1 MLDRTHEA
9 DDAARRLV
17 MPHAG
22 QTQPHLSRRSV
33 LCGMLALPATLAAA
47 AGRDGSPSG
56 RAQREMQIHKVD
68 ALGLEIWVENQPP
81 WQTQLMDGPSLPI
94 FAAQS
99 PANYHPPS
107 VMTYTSVRHAA
118 PPPEGFEAMAIGAVR
133 RAAQNYRVPPAI
145 RLSLM
150 PRPAS
155 HGVLQGYEAVFEGMA
170 QGDAV
175 DVKVFIGQAPGKHP
189 VAMQAYT
196 LRGKMAH
203 LDEPIRRAWGKLKYL
218 A

>member
-1 MLDRTHEA
+1 MRDT
-9 DDAARRLV
+9 DDEVLSGPAT
-17 MPHAG
+17 G
-22 QTQPHLSRRSV
+22 FSRRA
-33 LCGMLALPATLAAA
+33 MLQGLSGLAVALGAGPVCATTA
-47 AGRDGSPSG
+47 
-56 RAQREMQIHKVD
+56 RALREMQIHKVD
-68 ALGLEIWVENQPP
+68 RLGLEIWVENQPP
-81 WQTQLMDGPSLPI
+81 WQTQMIEGPSLPI

-99 PANYHPPS
+99 PANYHPPA
-107 VMTYTSVRHAA
+107 VMTYTAVRQGTA
-118 PPPEGFEAMAIGAVR
+118 PLEGMESLAIGAIR

-150 PRPAS
+150 PKPAS
-155 HGVLQGYEAVFEGMA
+155 HGMLEGYESVFEGTA

-175 DVKVFIGQAPGKHP
+175 DVKVFIGQAAGKFP

-218 A
+218 G